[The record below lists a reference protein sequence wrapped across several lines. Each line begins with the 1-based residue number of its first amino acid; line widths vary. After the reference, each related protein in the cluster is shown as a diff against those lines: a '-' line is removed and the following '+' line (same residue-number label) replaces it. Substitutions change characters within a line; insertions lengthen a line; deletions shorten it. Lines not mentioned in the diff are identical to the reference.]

1 MLANGGGRTGRR
13 HSCRRGSF
21 GKWVED
27 GTDGRFG
34 ARRADLLLIRH
45 PGNVVSRG
53 CGRPCWRGYC
63 EGGPSSDSLGLVGPR
78 TVAGMAD
85 RQQIRAD
92 IREFLTT
99 RRARI
104 SPEQAG
110 LRTFGGSR
118 RVKGLRREDV
128 ATVAGI
134 SIEYSPR
141 LERGNV
147 SGVSES
153 VLDGIAQALQLT
165 DDERDHLHALVR
177 TASTR
182 STQRRRPSQVRI
194 RPTVQRILD
203 SLLMAPA
210 FVVDGRLDILAAN
223 DLGRA
228 LYAPLYDDPVQPPNH
243 ARFLFL
249 DPRAGDFWRD
259 WGQAA
264 DDAVALLRASA
275 GRDPYDRQLSDLI
288 GQLSTRSDD
297 FRVRWASHDV
307 KAQLTGA
314 KRIHHPLVGDLELPF
329 ESAPLPLDPGQH
341 LVIYSPE
348 PDTASYAAVQILAS
362 WSATHAV
369 DAASQQ
375 LPDSATGSEPRPG
388 RDRP

>member
-1 MLANGGGRTGRR
+1 
-13 HSCRRGSF
+13 
-21 GKWVED
+21 
-27 GTDGRFG
+27 
-34 ARRADLLLIRH
+34 
-45 PGNVVSRG
+45 
-53 CGRPCWRGYC
+53 
-63 EGGPSSDSLGLVGPR
+63 
-78 TVAGMAD
+78 MAD

-118 RVKGLRREDV
+118 RVKGLRREEV
-128 ATVAGI
+128 ATLAGI
-134 SIEYSPR
+134 SIEYYTR

-177 TASTR
+177 TASSPR

-249 DPRAGDFWRD
+249 APRAGDFWRD
-259 WGQAA
+259 WRQAA

-362 WSATHAV
+362 WSATQDLGAV
-369 DAASQQ
+369 SQQ
-375 LPDSATGSEPRPG
+375 PTDSATGSESGPR
-388 RDRP
+388 RERP